1 MAGIAALLA
10 SYVLSQFYRS
20 FLAVLTPNLID
31 ELGADKAD
39 LSQASGAWF
48 LAFALMQF
56 AVGVSL
62 DRYGPRRTAAYLMA
76 VGASGGALLFA
87 VASSPL
93 QIILAMTMIGI
104 GCSPV
109 LMAAFFLFARIY
121 PAARFAVLSSWF
133 VATGTAGNVIG
144 AKPLAVAVETFGWR
158 PSMLF
163 LGAVTLVIALAILKF
178 VEDPKVEIETG
189 AGQGFSGYL
198 QLLKMP
204 VLWLIIPLTA
214 LHYAPAA
221 GIRGL
226 WIGPYLADV
235 YGESLPVIGNITLL
249 MAISMI
255 LGAFLYGPLDTF
267 FRTRKWVAVAG
278 NGGSVVVLLLL
289 AVLPFQP
296 LWQASALMFAAGM
309 FGAGYGLLMA
319 HARAFFPPHL
329 TGRGVTLMN
338 FFAIGGVGTMQFV
351 TGRVVTSTFD
361 PGAPDRAFSAL
372 FATYGILLAAA
383 LFIYIFIK
391 DKPPERPG
399 G

>member
-31 ELGADKAD
+31 EVGADKTD
-39 LSQASGAWF
+39 LSQASGGWF

-62 DRYGPRRTAAYLMA
+62 DRYGPRRTAAYLLA
-76 VGASGGALLFA
+76 VGAGGGALLFA
-87 VASSPL
+87 LASTPL
-93 QIILAMTMIGI
+93 HVIIAMAMIGI

-121 PAARFAVLSSWF
+121 PPARFAVLSSWF

-144 AKPLAVAVETFGWR
+144 AKPLAIAVETFGWR

-163 LGAVTLVIALAILKF
+163 LCVMTLIIALAILIL
-178 VEDPKVEIETG
+178 VRDPEIETSSG
-189 AGQGFSGYL
+189 ADQGFSGYL

-204 VLWLIIPLTA
+204 VLWLIIPLVA
-214 LHYAPAA
+214 LNYAPSA

-235 YGESLPVIGNITLL
+235 YDASLPVIGNVTLL
-249 MAISMI
+249 MAVSMI
-255 LGAFLYGPLDTF
+255 IGAFLYGPLDTL
-267 FRTRKWVAVAG
+267 FRTRKWVAAVG
-278 NGGSVVVLLLL
+278 NGGSVAALVLLSLF
-289 AVLPFQP
+289 PFQP
-296 LWQASALMFAAGM
+296 LWQVSVLMFAAGM
-309 FGAGYGLLMA
+309 FGASYGLLMA
-319 HARAFFPPHL
+319 HARAYFPLHL

-338 FFAIGGVGTMQFV
+338 FFAIGGVGVMQFV
-351 TGRVVTSTFD
+351 TGRVVTATFD
-361 PGAPDRAFSAL
+361 PSAPDQAFSML
-372 FATYGILLAAA
+372 FATYAVLLAAA
-383 LFIYIFIK
+383 LFVYLFIS
-391 DKPPERPG
+391 DKPPSASQ
-399 G
+399 

>member
-39 LSQASGAWF
+39 LSQASGGWF

-62 DRYGPRRTAAYLMA
+62 DRFGPRRTAAYLLA
-76 VGASGGALLFA
+76 AGGGGGALLFA
-87 VASSPL
+87 LASSPFH
-93 QIILAMTMIGI
+93 IILAMALIGI

-144 AKPLAVAVETFGWR
+144 AKPLAIAVETFGWR

-163 LGAVTLVIALAILKF
+163 LGLVTLVIALAILKL
-178 VEDPKVEIETG
+178 VEDPEIESDDG

-198 QLLKMP
+198 QLLKIP
-204 VLWLIIPLTA
+204 VLWLIIPLVA
-214 LHYAPAA
+214 LNYAPSA

-235 YGESLPVIGNITLL
+235 YDASLPVIGNITLL
-249 MAISMI
+249 MAVSMI
-255 LGAFLYGPLDTF
+255 LGAFLYGPLDAL
-267 FRTRKWVAVAG
+267 FRTRKWVAAVG
-278 NGGSVVVLLLL
+278 NGGSVIALALL
-289 AVLPFQP
+289 AILPSQP
-296 LWQASALMFAAGM
+296 LWQVSALMFAAGL
-309 FGAGYGLLMA
+309 FGASYGLLMA
-319 HARAFFPPHL
+319 HAKAFFPVHL

-338 FFAIGGVGTMQFV
+338 FFAIGGVGVMQFL
-351 TGRVVTSTFD
+351 TGRVVTATFD
-361 PGAPDRAFSAL
+361 PAAPDRAFSML
-372 FATYGILLAAA
+372 FATYAALLAASLIA
-383 LFIYIFIK
+383 YFFIS
-391 DKPPERPG
+391 DKPPSASQ
-399 G
+399 

>member
-39 LSQASGAWF
+39 LSQASGGWF

-62 DRYGPRRTAAYLMA
+62 DRFGPRRTAAYLLA
-76 VGASGGALLFA
+76 AGGGGGALLFA
-87 VASSPL
+87 LASSPFH
-93 QIILAMTMIGI
+93 IILAMALIGI

-144 AKPLAVAVETFGWR
+144 AKPLAIAVETFGWR

-163 LGAVTLVIALAILKF
+163 LGLVTLVIALAILKL
-178 VEDPKVEIETG
+178 VEDPEIESDDG

-198 QLLKMP
+198 QLLKIP
-204 VLWLIIPLTA
+204 VLWLIIPLVA
-214 LHYAPAA
+214 LNYAPSA

-235 YGESLPVIGNITLL
+235 YDASLPVIGNITLL
-249 MAISMI
+249 MAVSMI
-255 LGAFLYGPLDTF
+255 LGAFLYGPLDTL
-267 FRTRKWVAVAG
+267 FRTRKWVAAVG
-278 NGGSVVVLLLL
+278 NGGSVIALALL
-289 AVLPFQP
+289 AILPSQP
-296 LWQASALMFAAGM
+296 LWQVSALMFAAGL
-309 FGAGYGLLMA
+309 FGASYGLLMA
-319 HARAFFPPHL
+319 HAKAFFPVHL

-338 FFAIGGVGTMQFV
+338 FFAIGGVGVMQFL
-351 TGRVVTSTFD
+351 TGRVVTATFD
-361 PGAPDRAFSAL
+361 PAAPDRAFSML
-372 FATYGILLAAA
+372 FATYAALLAASLIA
-383 LFIYIFIK
+383 YLFIS
-391 DKPPERPG
+391 DKPPSASQ
-399 G
+399 